1 MTTPEHAPAVA
12 PADGT
17 DGTDNTVVVVAVL
30 TIAPGRLDDALE
42 IVRGNVPTVHAEDGC
57 LTYAVN
63 AAHDPDRIVFV
74 ERWSTAEALAA
85 HGASA
90 HMKATGAKMADLVTG
105 PTELI
110 LAGSVPMGTA
120 EQGVF

>member
-1 MTTPEHAPAVA
+1 MTTPEHT
-12 PADGT
+12 PADVT
-17 DGTDNTVVVVAVL
+17 ATVVV
-30 TIAPGRLDDALE
+30 IATVTVKPGRLDEALE
-42 IVRGNVPTVHAEDGC
+42 VVRANVPTVHAEDGC

-74 ERWSTAEALAA
+74 ERWSSAAALAA

-90 HMKATGAKMADLVTG
+90 HMAANGAKMADLVTG
-105 PTELI
+105 PSDLV
-110 LAGSVPMGTA
+110 LATSVPMGTT